1 MKPPSNVAFLE
12 RAIRRLAASNEEAV
26 QMRVT
31 MANVVAGQF
40 LDGVVMRGGG
50 SLKLRYGE
58 ETTRYTTDFDAARNI
73 DEEEFIERFNA
84 RVAKGWNDFAG
95 RLVKKPK
102 PRPRQISPK
111 YVMQPF
117 EVKLTYRNHPW
128 CTVDLEVSYN
138 EVGDADAFDTVAL
151 PESILKL
158 FSDLNLPRPNPV
170 PLMKISHQLA
180 QKIHGATDVRFVRVQ
195 DLVDLQL
202 MVSHETVALR
212 EVREICERL
221 FANRR
226 LQPWPS
232 RVIPTQEWSAAYEA
246 ARADLP
252 VLPTVD
258 EAVAWA
264 NDLIAR
270 IDAAKGDSPS

>member
-84 RVAKGWNDFAG
+84 RIAKGWNDFAG

-138 EVGDADAFDTVAL
+138 EVGDADAFD
-151 PESILKL
+151 
-158 FSDLNLPRPNPV
+158 
-170 PLMKISHQLA
+170 
-180 QKIHGATDVRFVRVQ
+180 
-195 DLVDLQL
+195 
-202 MVSHETVALR
+202 
-212 EVREICERL
+212 
-221 FANRR
+221 
-226 LQPWPS
+226 
-232 RVIPTQEWSAAYEA
+232 
-246 ARADLP
+246 
-252 VLPTVD
+252 
-258 EAVAWA
+258 AVAFME
-264 NDLIAR
+264 D
-270 IDAAKGDSPS
+270 